1 MDLHTKFK
9 QSLALFACAISFSAF
24 SQSGDNFKVVL
35 DAGHGAKDY
44 GAIKNNFVE
53 KNIALA
59 VALKVGKLLDKQP
72 NVNVL
77 YTRNTDVFIELV
89 ERANIANRAKADLF
103 VSIHCNSNQNAD
115 ASGTETYVMGLTKL
129 KSNLQV
135 AKSENEVITLESD
148 YKLKYD
154 GYDPKSPESITGIVL
169 QQEEH
174 LNNGIA
180 VASVIQDNFKMQ
192 LKRKSRGVKQAPFM
206 VLHKTAM
213 PSILIEMG
221 FISNK
226 DEGAYLNSEEG
237 QNEIAKAIADAIMS
251 YKKEYFGGTSIEN
264 KIDREE
270 MKVEKPKEV
279 VIPSKPDTSKTI
291 AVKTP
296 EVKKPEVKKPEV
308 KAEPKPE
315 TKPVADAKG
324 VVFKV
329 QISAS
334 GTKLDLTPN
343 NFKGLNGVTVVSEG
357 NLYKYMYGSSDNYDT
372 AKQQLA
378 EAKAKGFTTA
388 YLIAFKNR
396 KKVTLQEALK

>member
-1 MDLHTKFK
+1 MDIPKKSK
-9 QSLALFACAISFSAF
+9 QIFALFACFISLSAF

-72 NVNVL
+72 KVDVV
-77 YTRNTDVFIELV
+77 YTRSTDVFIELV
-89 ERANIANRAKADLF
+89 ERANIANHAKADLF
-103 VSIHCNSNQNAD
+103 VSIHCNSNPNAE

-148 YKLKYD
+148 YKLKYA
-154 GYDPKSPESITGIVL
+154 GYDPNSPESLIGITLI
-169 QQEEH
+169 QEEN
-174 LNNGIA
+174 LNQSMS
-180 VASVIQDNFKMQ
+180 VASLIQDKFKS
-192 LKRKSRGVKQAPFM
+192 LDRKSRGVKQAPFM

-226 DEGAYLNSEEG
+226 TEGTYLNSEEG
-237 QNEIAKAIADAIMS
+237 QNEIAKAIADAIMN

-264 KIDREE
+264 RIDKEE
-270 MKVEKPKEV
+270 MRVEKPKEV
-279 VIPSKPDTSKTI
+279 IVPVKPDTSKTI
-291 AVKTP
+291 ATKTP
-296 EVKKPEVKKPEV
+296 EVKKPEVKKPET
-308 KAEPKPE
+308 KPE
-315 TKPVADAKG
+315 ATSKG
-324 VVFKV
+324 VTFKV

-334 GTKLDLTPN
+334 GTKLDLTPS
-343 NFKGLNGVTVVSEG
+343 NFKGLNNVSVVSEG

-372 AKQQLA
+372 AKEQLA

-388 YLIAFKNR
+388 YLIAFKNG